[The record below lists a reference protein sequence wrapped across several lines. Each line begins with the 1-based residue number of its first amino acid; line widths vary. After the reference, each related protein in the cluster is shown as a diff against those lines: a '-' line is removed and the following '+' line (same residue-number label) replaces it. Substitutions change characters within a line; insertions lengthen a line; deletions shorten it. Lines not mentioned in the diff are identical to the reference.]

1 MPCST
6 RTKARIIRYLD
17 FYAGHLHN
25 ASMGINV
32 SSYILDTKLSCM
44 AKKTKQK
51 AASCPVETT
60 LKVIG
65 GRWKVLIIH
74 FLLEDTKRFGE
85 LARSLG
91 SISAR
96 TLSKQLRELEED
108 GVVDRMDF
116 AEIPPKVE
124 YSLTPLG
131 KTLESVLHSM
141 EAWGLAIEKRRRKT
155 R

>member
-1 MPCST
+1 
-6 RTKARIIRYLD
+6 
-17 FYAGHLHN
+17 
-25 ASMGINV
+25 
-32 SSYILDTKLSCM
+32 M

-51 AASCPVETT
+51 AACCPVETT

-85 LARSLG
+85 LTRSLG

-96 TLSKQLRELEED
+96 TLSKQLRELEAD
-108 GVVDRMDF
+108 GVVDRKDF
-116 AEIPPKVE
+116 GEIPPKVE

-131 KTLESVLHSM
+131 KSLEPVLLSM
-141 EAWGLAIEKRRRKT
+141 SAWGTTVEKLQTKRKRR
-155 R
+155 

>member
-1 MPCST
+1 
-6 RTKARIIRYLD
+6 
-17 FYAGHLHN
+17 
-25 ASMGINV
+25 
-32 SSYILDTKLSCM
+32 M
-44 AKKTKQK
+44 AKKSKQK
-51 AASCPVETT
+51 IASCPVETT

-85 LARSLG
+85 LTRSLG

-96 TLSKQLRELEED
+96 TLSKQLRELEKD
-108 GVVDRMDF
+108 GVVDRHDF
-116 AEIPPKVE
+116 GEIPPKVE
-124 YSLTPLG
+124 YSLTTLG

-141 EAWGLAIEKRRRKT
+141 EAWGLAVEKRGRRT